1 MVSSIVS
8 TVELPLLGDRTPR
21 IAVLLAAYNGMA
33 FLPAQCASILAQRD
47 VDVRVFVSVDP
58 STDDTL
64 DWLERQAMAEPR
76 MRVLPTEER
85 FGGAAPNFLRLLR
98 DVDLH
103 DFDAVSFADQDDLWP
118 EDKLTVAW
126 NQLCQRGVS
135 GYSCNVEAF
144 WPDGRR
150 AIVDKAQPQRRWDHL
165 FEAAGPGCTYLLA
178 QPFALVLQRVVREQR
193 ELLGSLQYHDWLTY
207 AAARSL
213 AGGWFIDPQPHMA
226 YRQHGNNQIGVNA
239 GWASLSRR
247 LRQVWSG
254 HALSQATIVARATG
268 MWEAPF
274 VRQALRR
281 GRWGLIWLAA
291 NAPQCRRR
299 VRDRW
304 AFAALCLLMACRHPS
319 CWESA

>member
-8 TVELPLLGDRTPR
+8 TVELPVLGDRTPR

-135 GYSCNVEAF
+135 GYSCNVEASGPMVVAPSSTRPSRNVDGIICSRPPGRVAPTC
-144 WPDGRR
+144 WPSHSPWSCSAWCESSASSLGRCS
-150 AIVDKAQPQRRWDHL
+150 I
-165 FEAAGPGCTYLLA
+165 T
-178 QPFALVLQRVVREQR
+178 
-193 ELLGSLQYHDWLTY
+193 
-207 AAARSL
+207 
-213 AGGWFIDPQPHMA
+213 
-226 YRQHGNNQIGVNA
+226 
-239 GWASLSRR
+239 
-247 LRQVWSG
+247 
-254 HALSQATIVARATG
+254 TG
-268 MWEAPF
+268 
-274 VRQALRR
+274 
-281 GRWGLIWLAA
+281 
-291 NAPQCRRR
+291 
-299 VRDRW
+299 
-304 AFAALCLLMACRHPS
+304 
-319 CWESA
+319 